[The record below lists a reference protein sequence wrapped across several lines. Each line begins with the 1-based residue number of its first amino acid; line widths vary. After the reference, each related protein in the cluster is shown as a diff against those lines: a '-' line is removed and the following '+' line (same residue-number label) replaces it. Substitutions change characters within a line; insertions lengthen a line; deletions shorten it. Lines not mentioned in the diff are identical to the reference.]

1 MFMGVQGEVRRDL
14 RATGIV
20 VIQYNNFIKLAN
32 LKLGFHNKTVFFR
45 FNILRKTVK
54 YQQCDK

>member
-1 MFMGVQGEVRRDL
+1 MGVQGEVRRDL

-32 LKLGFHNKTVFFR
+32 LFQLGFFNKTVFFS
-45 FNILRKTVK
+45 F
-54 YQQCDK
+54 